1 MRLLEKEWEKIEGT
15 LAEFSSLR
23 ENVFDFQFGLNDA
36 LVAVVRG
43 NSAKKLSESID
54 VAIDSL
60 E

>member
-23 ENVFDFQFGLNDA
+23 ENVFDFQFGLIDA
-36 LVAVVRG
+36 LVAVGRG
-43 NSAKKLSESID
+43 NAAKKLSESID

>member
-23 ENVFDFQFGLNDA
+23 ESVFDFQFGLIDA

-43 NSAKKLSESID
+43 NAAKELSESID